1 MAPMPG
7 TITEIMDMIVR
18 LPEED
23 RTYLYETMGR
33 QVLEIRRHHLEARV
47 FEATEN
53 YNAGNVKRGT
63 PDDLFAFMQD

>member
-7 TITEIMDMIVR
+7 TITEIMDMIVK

-33 QVLEIRRHHLEARV
+33 QILEIRRHHLESRV
-47 FEATEN
+47 FEASEN
-53 YNAGNVKRGT
+53 FKAGSVRTGT
-63 PDDLFAFMQD
+63 ADDLFSFLQD